1 MITNCDSENLSEFCN
16 YFVDEYS
23 LESAF
28 ALGKL
33 LTYYKMAASNLSVNV
48 SPTSITLSWTANGT
62 TSSLQNNRFDL
73 VFFDENNSVILSIDN
88 ITSPSYTL
96 SDVEVN
102 TVHNNDA
109 TFKVMVVSYQ
119 TSSPTTGGY
128 YSEVLSVPQPHAYGS
143 YIYYDNHSHRSY
155 CSCGVYLSEGHY
167 IRQADIVDNRYAI
180 CLGCRA
186 QLDLF
191 EDYANTI
198 MSTITQVSING
209 SYVLPSGIV
218 VLVDED
224 IQTYLD
230 ATLVFYHPDNIPTT
244 Q

>member
-102 TVHNNDA
+102 SVHNNDA

-128 YSEVLSVPQPHAYGS
+128 YSEVLSVPQPHAYGWNTW
-143 YIYYDNHSHRSY
+143 IRFTKPLPRIERSSSNTLSI
-155 CSCGVYLSEGHY
+155 CSANDQAVIKNN
-167 IRQADIVDNRYAI
+167 IRKH
-180 CLGCRA
+180 
-186 QLDLF
+186 
-191 EDYANTI
+191 T
-198 MSTITQVSING
+198 
-209 SYVLPSGIV
+209 
-218 VLVDED
+218 
-224 IQTYLD
+224 
-230 ATLVFYHPDNIPTT
+230 
-244 Q
+244 